1 MKTLAVAVS
10 RKVQCRRGFTRFAR
24 VAMHGRA
31 LFRPLK
37 LMVKDLCCPA
47 MERGQAFPASHERTP
62 PAQWEISVEQIHLRM
77 PGTWPHCERKE
88 EKT

>member
-1 MKTLAVAVS
+1 
-10 RKVQCRRGFTRFAR
+10 
-24 VAMHGRA
+24 
-31 LFRPLK
+31 
-37 LMVKDLCCPA
+37 VKDLCCPC